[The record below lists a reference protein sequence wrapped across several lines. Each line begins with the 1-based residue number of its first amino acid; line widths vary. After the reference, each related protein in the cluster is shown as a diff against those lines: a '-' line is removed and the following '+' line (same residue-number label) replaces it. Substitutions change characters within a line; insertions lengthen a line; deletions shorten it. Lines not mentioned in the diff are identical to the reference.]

1 MVENIKNGLIICAS
15 AIFEAHLMFCK
26 WQMHVYAAD
35 NRTRKVTCGDH
46 VKPCFPFLKYTFL
59 STNLCFLSPWSF
71 ILLMSILTP
80 FFVFLFQKISISFT
94 GILLF
99 FFSFLREFWYLSQ
112 VFFRCLFCHFFL
124 IISSQSFNNFTYNK
138 KCYIKN

>member
-94 GILLF
+94 VILLF

-112 VFFRCLFCHFFL
+112 VFFRCLFLSFFFDN
-124 IISSQSFNNFTYNK
+124 IQPIFQQF
-138 KCYIKN
+138 YI